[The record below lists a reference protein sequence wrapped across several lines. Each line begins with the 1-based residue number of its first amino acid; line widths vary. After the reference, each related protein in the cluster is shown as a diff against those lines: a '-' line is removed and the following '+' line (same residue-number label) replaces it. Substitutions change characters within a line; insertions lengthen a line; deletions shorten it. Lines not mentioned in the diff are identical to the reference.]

1 MFDMDKGSRGPDPY
15 KLLTPRLLLL
25 SLVLR
30 LHCGAVVEKQATLG
44 TADEVF
50 NDETWAIRLANG
62 LIVLEG
68 PIVIIVPVVGDW
80 TRLFATQLVPRIRK
94 FWDAVARSSPAPAL
108 RYADTGRGSVTC
120 QAAKQSALH
129 RASP

>member
-15 KLLTPRLLLL
+15 KLLTPRFLLL

-44 TADEVF
+44 TTEEAFD
-50 NDETWAIRLANG
+50 DETWAIRLASG

-68 PIVIIVPVVGDW
+68 PIVIIVPVVG
-80 TRLFATQLVPRIRK
+80 I
-94 FWDAVARSSPAPAL
+94 
-108 RYADTGRGSVTC
+108 GRGYSLLSSSH
-120 QAAKQSALH
+120 AFANFGM
-129 RASP
+129 P